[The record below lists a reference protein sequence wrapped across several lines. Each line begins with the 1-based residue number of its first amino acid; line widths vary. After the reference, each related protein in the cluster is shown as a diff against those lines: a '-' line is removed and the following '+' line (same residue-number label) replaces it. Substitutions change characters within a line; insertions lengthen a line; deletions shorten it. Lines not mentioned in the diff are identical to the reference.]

1 MKLSVPVH
9 VEVSAGA
16 SAYAESLRM
25 ILQHVADF
33 HITVVNIISDKYN
46 IPVDEIMNTVAS
58 DSRYTNMVVDPEI
71 HRLTALNE
79 DQVSKTIQP
88 VETKSLETKSLETKS
103 LETKSLETK
112 SLETKKI
119 SEKKIK
125 IKPKNSI
132 AFAPASNL

>member
-1 MKLSVPVH
+1 MIIIFVKKVYIYFTHLFLRMKLSVPVH

-88 VETKSLETKSLETKS
+88 VETKSLETK
-103 LETKSLETK
+103 
-112 SLETKKI
+112 KI

>member
-58 DSRYTNMVVDPEI
+58 DSRYTNMVVDPKI

-79 DQVSKTIQP
+79 DQVSKTIQ
-88 VETKSLETKSLETKS
+88 
-103 LETKSLETK
+103 SLETK

-119 SEKKIK
+119 REKKIK

-132 AFAPASNL
+132 VIAPTSNLETFTTSS

>member
-88 VETKSLETKSLETKS
+88 VETKT
-103 LETKSLETK
+103 
-112 SLETKKI
+112 LETKKI

-132 AFAPASNL
+132 AFAPT